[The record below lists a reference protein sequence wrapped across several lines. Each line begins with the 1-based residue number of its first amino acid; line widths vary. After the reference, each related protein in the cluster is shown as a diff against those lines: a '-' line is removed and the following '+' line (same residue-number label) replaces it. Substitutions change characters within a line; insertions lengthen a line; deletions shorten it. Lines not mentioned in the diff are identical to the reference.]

1 MSNTFPGL
9 TNNSIEVD
17 SHSAPTPQLAA
28 MTVRAER
35 IAARNHPYFNHIRTC
50 VAIFRFH
57 NVNLRRIERKV
68 MPARIPVFVSSP
80 TLLSD
85 NQDVVR
91 KYITGLLTSEG
102 LEPRTLGSSD
112 FGIDFPLKEVHSL
125 AKHCSGGVILG
136 FKQMIA
142 DNLIVKPGTS
152 HQARVKEASF
162 PTPWNNLEAGVLFT
176 LRLPLVVF
184 REEGVCGGV
193 FDPGASEVFV
203 QDLPSKFP
211 SDRQDQLIRTVIQN
225 WVGKVRAHYR
235 EY

>member
-1 MSNTFPGL
+1 
-9 TNNSIEVD
+9 
-17 SHSAPTPQLAA
+17 
-28 MTVRAER
+28 
-35 IAARNHPYFNHIRTC
+35 
-50 VAIFRFH
+50 
-57 NVNLRRIERKV
+57 

-80 TLLSD
+80 TLLSPS
-85 NQDVVR
+85 QTIVR
-91 KYITGLLTSEG
+91 DYMTELLVNEG
-102 LEPRTLGSSD
+102 LEPRTVGSSD
-112 FGIDFPLKEVHSL
+112 FGIDFPLKEVYSV

-152 HQARVKEASF
+152 LQEKVTDTSF
-162 PTPWNNLEAGVLFT
+162 PTPWNHLEAGVLFA
-176 LRLPLVVF
+176 LHLPLVVF
-184 REEGVCGGV
+184 REEGICGGV

-203 QDLPSKFP
+203 QDLPSNSP

>member
-1 MSNTFPGL
+1 
-9 TNNSIEVD
+9 
-17 SHSAPTPQLAA
+17 
-28 MTVRAER
+28 
-35 IAARNHPYFNHIRTC
+35 
-50 VAIFRFH
+50 
-57 NVNLRRIERKV
+57 

-80 TLLSD
+80 TLLSP
-85 NQDVVR
+85 NQAVVR
-91 KYITGLLTSEG
+91 KYMTELLMSEG

-112 FGIDFPLKEVHSL
+112 FGIDFPLKEVHSV

-142 DNLIVKPGTS
+142 ENLIVKPETS
-152 HQARVKEASF
+152 RQEKVKDVSF
-162 PTPWNNLEAGVLFT
+162 PTPWNNLEAGVLFA
-176 LRLPLVVF
+176 LQLPLVVF

-203 QDLPSKFP
+203 QDLPSSSP